1 MTAPPTNDHRQPW
14 APQYQVPPPS
24 RKRHAVPTSLR
35 ARAALGVVA
44 ALIVGVGLGAAT
56 TSSARTQRDQ
66 ATRQLNE
73 ARAANAGVV
82 ASASAAVASS
92 QANAAQASSAAA
104 QAKVAATNAQASANT
119 AAQASLAAAKQA
131 LDNSNSAAVAS
142 IAAGKNAVAAGA
154 ASVKAAQAS
163 VDALVG
169 RVQSSSILGD
179 GTFLVGSEIK
189 PGTYHTDS
197 PSSGNCYWEREA
209 GSNTGDIENIIANDN
224 TSGPTT
230 ITISSS
236 DYAFKDSGCETW
248 YPVG

>member
-1 MTAPPTNDHRQPW
+1 MTAPPTNDDLQTWQHH
-14 APQYQVPPPS
+14 APPP
-24 RKRHAVPTSLR
+24 RRRRALAPTSLR

-66 ATRQLNE
+66 VTRRLTE
-73 ARAANAGVV
+73 ARAANAGIV

-92 QANAAQASSAAA
+92 QANAAQANNAAA
-104 QAKVAATNAQASANT
+104 QAKLAATNAQASANS
-119 AAQASLAAAKQA
+119 AAQASLMAAKQA
-131 LDNSNSAAVAS
+131 LDDANSAAVAS
-142 IAAGKNAVAAGA
+142 IAAGKNAVAVGA

-169 RVQSSSILGD
+169 RVQSNSIEGD
-179 GTFLVGSEIK
+179 GTFLVGSEVK
-189 PGTYHTDS
+189 PGTYHSDAPTG
-197 PSSGNCYWEREA
+197 GNCYWEREA

-236 DYAFKDSGCETW
+236 DYAFKDDGCATW